1 MVRIL
6 AGGRADPGIIII
18 PCPSSSPPRAA
29 MAAEHPAG
37 GASRAPLGRETSFGG
52 VVVRP
57 SADGGGFE
65 LLTIVP
71 RGTRVTGLP
80 KGGADPGETPQQ
92 TAAREVREETG
103 TTVEVDERL
112 GEVSYWYRRNG
123 RRIHKTV
130 HFFLCRY
137 VTGDT
142 ADHDHEVDDARWIP
156 LRDADRLL
164 TYPAERRLAG
174 LALSKLSPDR

>member
-1 MVRIL
+1 
-6 AGGRADPGIIII
+6 
-18 PCPSSSPPRAA
+18 
-29 MAAEHPAG
+29 MAAERSGTH
-37 GASRAPLGRETSFGG
+37 GASRAPLGRETSYGG

-57 SADGGGFE
+57 SADGEDFE

-80 KGGADPGETPQQ
+80 KGGADPGETPEE

-103 TTVEVDERL
+103 TTVDVRERL

-137 VTGDT
+137 VSGDT

-156 LRDADRLL
+156 LRDAERLL
-164 TYPAERRLAG
+164 TYPAERRLAE
-174 LALSKLSPDR
+174 LAQSKIRADR

>member
-1 MVRIL
+1 
-6 AGGRADPGIIII
+6 
-18 PCPSSSPPRAA
+18 
-29 MAAEHPAG
+29 MAAERSGAH
-37 GASRAPLGRETSFGG
+37 GASRAPLGRETSYGG

-57 SADGGGFE
+57 SADGEDFE

-80 KGGADPGETPQQ
+80 KGGADPGETPEE

-103 TTVEVDERL
+103 TTVDVREPL

-137 VTGDT
+137 VSGDT
-142 ADHDHEVDDARWIP
+142 ADHDHEVDDARWIR
-156 LRDADRLL
+156 LRDAERLL
-164 TYPAERRLAG
+164 TYPAERRLAE
-174 LALSKLSPDR
+174 LAQSKIRADR

>member
-1 MVRIL
+1 MAPERTR
-6 AGGRADPGIIII
+6 AGG
-18 PCPSSSPPRAA
+18 S
-29 MAAEHPAG
+29 
-37 GASRAPLGRETSFGG
+37 SRAPLGRETSYGG
-52 VVVRP
+52 VVVREAP
-57 SADGGGFE
+57 GGAGFD

-80 KGGADPGETPQQ
+80 KGGANPGETPEQ

-103 TTVEVDERL
+103 TTVDVSERL

-137 VTGDT
+137 LSGDT
-142 ADHDHEVDDARWIP
+142 ADHDHEVDDVRWIP
-156 LRDADRLL
+156 LDQAPRRL
-164 TYPAERRLAG
+164 TYPAERRLAE
-174 LALSKLSPDR
+174 LALSKVRPDR

>member
-1 MVRIL
+1 
-6 AGGRADPGIIII
+6 
-18 PCPSSSPPRAA
+18 
-29 MAAEHPAG
+29 MAAERSGAG
-37 GASRAPLGRETSFGG
+37 GASRPPLGRETSYGG

-57 SADGGGFE
+57 TADGSDYE

-80 KGGADPGETPQQ
+80 KGGADPGETPEQ

-130 HFFLCRY
+130 HFFLCHY
-137 VTGDT
+137 VSGDT

-156 LRDADRLL
+156 LRDAERLL
-164 TYPAERRLAG
+164 TYPAERRLAE
-174 LALSKLSPDR
+174 LAMSKISTDR

>member
-1 MVRIL
+1 
-6 AGGRADPGIIII
+6 
-18 PCPSSSPPRAA
+18 
-29 MAAEHPAG
+29 MAADRSGAT
-37 GASRAPLGRETSFGG
+37 GASGAPLGRETSYGG
-52 VVVRP
+52 VVVRRSP
-57 SADGGGFE
+57 NGEDFE

-80 KGGADPGETPQQ
+80 KGGADPGETPEQ

-103 TTVEVDERL
+103 TTVDVRERL

-130 HFFLCRY
+130 HFFLCEY
-137 VTGDT
+137 ISGDT

-156 LRDADRLL
+156 LRDAERVL
-164 TYPAERRLAG
+164 TYPAERRLAE
-174 LALSKLSPDR
+174 LAKSKIRADR

>member
-1 MVRIL
+1 
-6 AGGRADPGIIII
+6 
-18 PCPSSSPPRAA
+18 
-29 MAAEHPAG
+29 MAAERSGAG
-37 GASRAPLGRETSFGG
+37 SASRAPLGRETSYGG
-52 VVVRP
+52 VVVRRT
-57 SADGGGFE
+57 ADGDDFE

-80 KGGADPGETPQQ
+80 KGGANPGETPEQ

-103 TTVEVDERL
+103 TTVDVQERL

-137 VTGDT
+137 VSGDT
-142 ADHDHEVDDARWIP
+142 ADHDHEVDDARWIS
-156 LRDADRLL
+156 LQDADRLL
-164 TYPAERRLAG
+164 TYPAERRLAE
-174 LALSKLSPDR
+174 LAASKIRADR

>member
-1 MVRIL
+1 MAPERS
-6 AGGRADPGIIII
+6 RAD
-18 PCPSSSPPRAA
+18 AA
-29 MAAEHPAG
+29 A
-37 GASRAPLGRETSFGG
+37 RAPLGRETSYGG
-52 VVVRP
+52 VVVRR
-57 SADGGGFE
+57 ARVGEGFE

-71 RGTRVTGLP
+71 RGTRGTGLP
-80 KGGADPGETPQQ
+80 KGGADPGETPEQ

-103 TTVEVDERL
+103 TTVDVLEPL

-137 VTGDT
+137 VSGDT

-156 LRDADRLL
+156 LQDAERLL
-164 TYPAERRLAG
+164 TYPAERRLAE
-174 LALSKLSPDR
+174 LALSKMRADR

>member
-1 MVRIL
+1 
-6 AGGRADPGIIII
+6 
-18 PCPSSSPPRAA
+18 
-29 MAAEHPAG
+29 MAAERSRAG
-37 GASRAPLGRETSFGG
+37 GSRAPLGSETSFGG

-57 SADGGGFE
+57 TADGSDFE

-80 KGGADPGETPQQ
+80 KGGANPGETPEQ

-137 VTGDT
+137 VSGDT
-142 ADHDHEVDDARWIP
+142 ADHDHEVDDARWLP
-156 LRDADRLL
+156 LRDAERLL
-164 TYPAERRLAG
+164 TYPAERRLAQ
-174 LALSKLSPDR
+174 LAASKIRADR

>member
-1 MVRIL
+1 MASERSG
-6 AGGRADPGIIII
+6 ADGG
-18 PCPSSSPPRAA
+18 
-29 MAAEHPAG
+29 
-37 GASRAPLGRETSFGG
+37 SRAPLGRETSYGG

-57 SADGGGFE
+57 GPDGDDFE

-80 KGGADPGETPQQ
+80 KGGANPGETPEE

-103 TTVEVDERL
+103 TTVDVQERL

-137 VTGDT
+137 VSGDT

-156 LRDADRLL
+156 MRDADRLL
-164 TYPAERRLAG
+164 TYPAERRLAE
-174 LALSKLSPDR
+174 LAASKIRPDR

>member
-1 MVRIL
+1 
-6 AGGRADPGIIII
+6 
-18 PCPSSSPPRAA
+18 
-29 MAAEHPAG
+29 MAAERSG
-37 GASRAPLGRETSFGG
+37 SDGTSRAPLGRETSYGG

-57 SADGGGFE
+57 SADGEDFE

-80 KGGADPGETPQQ
+80 KGGADPGETPEE

-103 TTVEVDERL
+103 TTVDVRERL

-123 RRIHKTV
+123 RRIRKTV

-137 VTGDT
+137 VSGDT

-156 LRDADRLL
+156 LRDAERLL
-164 TYPAERRLAG
+164 TYPAERRLAE
-174 LALSKLSPDR
+174 LAQSKIRADR

>member
-1 MVRIL
+1 
-6 AGGRADPGIIII
+6 
-18 PCPSSSPPRAA
+18 
-29 MAAEHPAG
+29 MAAERSAAG
-37 GASRAPLGRETSFGG
+37 GSSRAPLGRETSYGG

-57 SADGGGFE
+57 SPDGDDFE

-80 KGGADPGETPQQ
+80 KGGADPGETPEQ

-130 HFFLCRY
+130 HFFLCHY
-137 VTGDT
+137 VSGDT

-156 LRDADRLL
+156 LRDADRRL
-164 TYPAERRLAG
+164 TYPAERRLAE
-174 LALSKLSPDR
+174 LALSRMTADR